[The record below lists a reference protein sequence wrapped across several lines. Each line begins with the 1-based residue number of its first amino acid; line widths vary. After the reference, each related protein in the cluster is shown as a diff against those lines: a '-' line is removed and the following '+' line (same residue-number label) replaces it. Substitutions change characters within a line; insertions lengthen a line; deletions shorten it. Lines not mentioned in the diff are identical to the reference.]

1 MKKHY
6 YFVIPIIIMVYL
18 IYLIISETYKNYTE
32 NYKIENAKEANKE
45 TRNINSEIKNKIEY
59 VATNA
64 YKVKELKE
72 LGNALPWEKTIYLT
86 EKDNIKQ
93 YIEKIDNDDD
103 FKTIKSEKIY
113 DSMTNYQKWIYLI
126 FTKDIR

>member
-72 LGNALPWEKTIYLT
+72 LGNALP
-86 EKDNIKQ
+86 
-93 YIEKIDNDDD
+93 
-103 FKTIKSEKIY
+103 
-113 DSMTNYQKWIYLI
+113 
-126 FTKDIR
+126 

>member
-1 MKKHY
+1 
-6 YFVIPIIIMVYL
+6 
-18 IYLIISETYKNYTE
+18 
-32 NYKIENAKEANKE
+32 
-45 TRNINSEIKNKIEY
+45 
-59 VATNA
+59 
-64 YKVKELKE
+64 VKELKE

>member
-32 NYKIENAKEANKE
+32 NSKIEVAKEVNSE
-45 TRNINSEIKNKIEY
+45 TRGINSEIKNKIEY

-72 LGNALPWEKTIYLT
+72 LWNALPWEKTIYLT
-86 EKDNIKQ
+86 DKNNIQK
-93 YIEKIDNDDD
+93 YIEKVDDNQ
-103 FKTIKSEKIY
+103 FKSIKSEKIY
-113 DSMTNYQKWIYLI
+113 DTMTNYQKWIYLL
-126 FTKDIR
+126 FAKDIR